1 MIVTSCPSSA
11 RSMAFAPS
19 PINNTVDAV
28 ALSSSEIC
36 SLDKCVISGVATF
49 ASTSSRASRARVRCS
64 FIALSKPA
72 WSIVK
77 PASEAISSV
86 NSQGNP

>member
-1 MIVTSCPSSA
+1 MMVTSCPSSA
-11 RSMAFAPS
+11 RSIAFAPS

-36 SLDKCVISGVATF
+36 SLDKCVMSGVATF

-64 FIALSKPA
+64 FMAASKPA
-72 WSIVK
+72 WSIMK
-77 PASEAISSV
+77 PASCAISSV